1 MTKHNRGLN
10 VLICR
15 QAISMSVFLML
26 ICSGCAVNRDIRVES
41 DPVGADVYAS
51 SKLLGTT
58 PLITDMDAL
67 FPNRAFDF
75 HLSASRTLIFKKD
88 GYKDATVAVTEFSVP
103 PVINV
108 TLEDLTGMA
117 YKPRQDESIEAR
129 LKELDRLY
137 DKGLVTDEEYRA
149 KRQSILTDL

>member
-1 MTKHNRGLN
+1 M
-10 VLICR
+10 LIYR
-15 QAISMSVFLML
+15 QAISMSVFFLL

-41 DPVGADVYAS
+41 EPVGAEVYAS

-58 PLITDMDAL
+58 PLITDIDAR
-67 FPNRAFDF
+67 FPNRAFDMQP
-75 HLSASRTLIFKKD
+75 SASRTLIFKKD
-88 GYKDATVAVTEFSVP
+88 GYKDATVTVTEFSVP

-108 TLEDLTGMA
+108 TLENLAGMA
-117 YKPRQDESIEAR
+117 DMPRQDESIEAR
-129 LKELDRLY
+129 LKKLDRLY